1 MEIRLAHPNEIEAI
15 VNVLEEARA
24 FLASSGIHQWQGEY
38 PNKDNI
44 FESFEKIN
52 FVKLILILVFFCIYF
67 IHFYIILDYV
77 LLLIVQFIAI
87 CAIFLKLKIFII
99 FLCNII
105 FY

>member
-44 FESFEKIN
+44 FDDILSGRGYVGLVDGKVAAYAAVNRGHEEEYESI
-52 FVKLILILVFFCIYF
+52 
-67 IHFYIILDYV
+67 
-77 LLLIVQFIAI
+77 
-87 CAIFLKLKIFII
+87 
-99 FLCNII
+99 
-105 FY
+105 

>member
-44 FESFEKIN
+44 FDD
-52 FVKLILILVFFCIYF
+52 ILSGRG
-67 IHFYIILDYV
+67 YV
-77 LLLIVQFIAI
+77 G
-87 CAIFLKLKIFII
+87 
-99 FLCNII
+99 
-105 FY
+105 